1 MKKSNA
7 IKDSDQSEKYPRKK
21 IWVTYWRDTDGS
33 LFATYNLSLK
43 EKSEERNNLGM
54 YCTELKSVCRIF

>member
-1 MKKSNA
+1 MKNSNE
-7 IKDSDQSEKYPRKK
+7 IKDSNQEREYPRKK

-43 EKSEERNNLGM
+43 EKLEERNNLGR
-54 YCTELKSVCRIF
+54 YCTELKSVCSIF